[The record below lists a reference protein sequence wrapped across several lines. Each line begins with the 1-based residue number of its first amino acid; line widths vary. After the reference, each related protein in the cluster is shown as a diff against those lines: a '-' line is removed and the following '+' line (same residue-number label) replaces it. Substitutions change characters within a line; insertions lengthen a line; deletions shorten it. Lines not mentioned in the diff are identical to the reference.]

1 MARPL
6 GHAGRRVFLDSSAY
20 LALLDR
26 DDQHHDD
33 AVQVLRWLAHEQTLQ
48 FTTNVILIEA
58 HALVLS
64 RLGIQQGQA
73 FLRDMEKSA
82 TTMVRVRAADE
93 VRAMQIIYQ
102 YDDKDFSMT
111 DAISF
116 AVMERLHITR
126 AFTFDR
132 HFAQYGFT
140 ALTPELP

>member
-1 MARPL
+1 LPRPL
-6 GHAGRRVFLDSSAY
+6 ASASRRVFLDSSAY

-26 DDQHHDD
+26 DDQHHDEAID
-33 AVQVLRWLAHEQTLQ
+33 ILLSLARKRTSQ
-48 FTTNVILIEA
+48 FTSNVILIEA

-82 TTMVRVRAADE
+82 TTVVRVRAADE
-93 VRAMQIIYQ
+93 ARARQIIYQ
-102 YDDKDFSMT
+102 YDDKDFSMA

-140 ALTPELP
+140 VLTPDVL

>member
-1 MARPL
+1 
-6 GHAGRRVFLDSSAY
+6 
-20 LALLDR
+20 LLDR
-26 DDQHHDD
+26 DDQQHDE
-33 AVQVLRWLAHEQTLQ
+33 AVHILRSLAREQALQ
-48 FTTNVILIEA
+48 CTTNVILIEA

-73 FLRDMEKSA
+73 FLRDMERSA
-82 TTMVRVRAADE
+82 TTVVRVRASDE
-93 VRAMQIIYQ
+93 MRAREIIYQ

-116 AVMERLHITR
+116 VVMERLHITR

-140 ALTPELP
+140 ILTPELP

>member
-1 MARPL
+1 MPRPL
-6 GHAGRRVFLDSSAY
+6 GHVSRRVFLDSSAY
-20 LALLDR
+20 LALLDS
-26 DDQHHDD
+26 DDQHHDE
-33 AVQVLRWLAHEQTLQ
+33 AIHVLRALARQQTLQ
-48 FTTNVILIEA
+48 LTTNVILIEA

-82 TTMVRVRAADE
+82 TTLVRVRAADE
-93 VRAMQIIYQ
+93 VRARRIIYQ

-111 DAISF
+111 DVISF
-116 AVMERLHITR
+116 AVMERLQIMW

-140 ALTPELP
+140 VLSPDLL

>member
-1 MARPL
+1 MPRPL
-6 GHAGRRVFLDSSAY
+6 GRGNRRVLLDSSAY
-20 LALLDR
+20 LAVLDR
-26 DDQHHDD
+26 DDQHHDE
-33 AVQVLRWLAHEQTLQ
+33 AVRVLRALAREQTLQ

-64 RLGIQQGQA
+64 RLGIQHGQA
-73 FLRDMEKSA
+73 FLRDMERSA
-82 TTMVRVRAADE
+82 TTVVRARAADE
-93 VRAMQIIYQ
+93 VRARHIIYQ
-102 YDDKDFSMT
+102 YDDKAFSMT

-140 ALTPELP
+140 VLTPDLL